1 MSNKTIAQILKL
13 HSINYRIDDAGR
25 IFAEEVYTQNGVAG
39 SEWLDVTNWRKK
51 KLMEW
56 LGY

>member
-1 MSNKTIAQILKL
+1 MSKKVIKKILELHYINNKTV
-13 HSINYRIDDAGR
+13 NGR
-25 IFAEEVYTQNGVAG
+25 ILAEEIYTQNGVAG
-39 SEWLDVTNWRKK
+39 SEWLDVTNWSKK